1 MAKNCNPQSIIF
13 VEDLI
18 KPIARF
24 NHIISIQSYRQWL
37 VTKVT
42 VVAKFLYASPKH
54 FDKLK
59 LEPGPRRKPQPDVQL
74 WISNRR

>member
-1 MAKNCNPQSIIF
+1 
-13 VEDLI
+13 
-18 KPIARF
+18 
-24 NHIISIQSYRQWL
+24 